1 MNRFDGK
8 NILFIYYK
16 FPPIKGIGTLR
27 NVKFYRSLKKVARKV
42 FVATTSNRHFLPRDT
57 FQYEE
62 KDVLEIPTF
71 DFRTIYHYLTGD
83 QGSLMVTQ
91 DKSPQKWLP
100 LWKERFKK
108 SMVARYF
115 DEGGSVFVRSGFKR
129 CSQLIEQEQIDV
141 IISSYLP
148 FDAHKLAY
156 RLKKKYPHIYWV
168 ADYRD
173 FFSDPMLRSSPGFN
187 QRQEQHIKLLSLADE
202 ITTVSQGLK
211 KRLKPFHPGVFVVRN
226 GVSEVLEHPARVV
239 KYKLF
244 TISYTGSIY
253 PEAQDGT
260 LLAEALEELVSEG
273 LIRKNHIQFMNAG
286 KDGLYWKKL
295 FEKYNLGDIVVHHGV
310 IPHVEALAIQKKSHM
325 NVLLSWASDD
335 VSGILT
341 GKLFEYLAAGPP
353 IIAIVNGTFDPEL
366 DKLIAQTSRG
376 AVFNRSDI
384 GHINL
389 KDYLLRHYGA
399 WLEERDQP
407 FSMYAPGRE
416 DTAGIITW
424 QDEFDSW
431 ASGGHQD
438 ISDDFISINL

>member
-42 FVATTSNRHFLPRDT
+42 FVATTSNRHFLPTDT

-62 KDVLEIPTF
+62 KDVMEIPTF
-71 DFRTIYHYLTGD
+71 DFRTIYHHLTGD
-83 QGSLMVTQ
+83 QGSLMVTV
-91 DKSPQKWLP
+91 DTSPQKWLP

-108 SMVARYF
+108 SIIARYF
-115 DEGGSVFVRSGFKR
+115 DEGGSVFVHKGFKK
-129 CSQLIEQEQIDV
+129 CSQLIEREQIDV

-187 QRQEQHIKLLSLADE
+187 QRQEQHAKLLTLADE
-202 ITTVSQGLK
+202 ITTVSEGLK
-211 KRLKPFHPGVFVVRN
+211 KRLAPYHPKVFVVRN
-226 GVSEVLEHPARVV
+226 GVSETLEHPTRMA

-244 TISYTGSIY
+244 TLSYTGSIY
-253 PEAQDGT
+253 PEAQDGS
-260 LLAEALEELVSEG
+260 LLAEVLQELVYEG
-273 LIRKNHIQFMNAG
+273 LIKKNHIQFINAG
-286 KDGLYWKKL
+286 KDGLYWKQL
-295 FEKYNLGDIVVHHGV
+295 FEKYNLGDIVVHQGI
-310 IPHVEALAIQKKSHM
+310 IPHIEALKTQKKSHL

-353 IIAIVNGTFDPEL
+353 ILAIINGTFDPEL

-376 AVFNRSDI
+376 ALFNRSDL
-384 GHINL
+384 GHEKL
-389 KDYLLRHYGA
+389 KEYILQHYVAWQEDRHQSY
-399 WLEERDQP
+399 
-407 FSMYAPGRE
+407 SMYAPRRE
-416 DTAGIITW
+416 NTVGIITW
-424 QDEFDSW
+424 QDEFDAW
-431 ASGGHQD
+431 ATEDSQYD
-438 ISDDFISINL
+438 SEEAITINL